1 MKKVKVVVDFI
12 QFSVAA
18 KIVFYRNVID
28 KLTDN
33 ATFPTPDTPLEGAN
47 AAVDKL
53 ETSYLA
59 AQDGSRTAIAAMHSD
74 EEAADNLFRIL
85 AAYVDRVAAGD
96 EVILLGSG
104 FHLSKQPAPATKS
117 ALTVADGAHSG
128 SVKLI
133 AKAVDKAGAYLWQYA
148 KDAQPDTDAGW
159 TLAATS
165 TQSTYELS
173 GLSVATKYYF
183 RMAAI
188 TPSGQTDY
196 TPAVL
201 KVVV

>member
-1 MKKVKVVVDFI
+1 
-12 QFSVAA
+12 
-18 KIVFYRNVID
+18 
-28 KLTDN
+28 
-33 ATFPTPDTPLEGAN
+33 
-47 AAVDKL
+47 
-53 ETSYLA
+53 
-59 AQDGSRTAIAAMHSD
+59 MHSD
-74 EEAADNLFRIL
+74 EEVVDNHFRIL
-85 AAYVDRVAAGD
+85 AAYVDRIAAGD

-104 FHLSKQPAPATKS
+104 FHLSKQPTPSTKAT
-117 ALTVADGAHSG
+117 LTVADGAHSG

-173 GLSVATKYYF
+173 GLAVATKYYF

-196 TPAVL
+196 TAAVL